1 MLLRLNSP
9 STVLAMQANKTTL
22 QKSARFTISAVPVVV
37 LVAQLVGMKG
47 IDKTRPNP
55 WTVYTIRAITLMTGF
70 SNA

>member
-55 WTVYTIRAITLMTGF
+55 ELSTLF
-70 SNA
+70 VQ